1 MKKIFLLLILISTM
15 TTNSAHSQEKDSL
28 VLITTEFGN
37 IKLKLYDDTPLH
49 KENFKK
55 LINEGFY
62 KDLLFHRVI
71 KNFMI
76 QGGDPNSRN
85 ASDTTALGSGDLGYT
100 IPAEIKFPKH
110 FNKRGALAAART
122 GNDSNPEKESSASQ
136 FYIVTGKTYS
146 EKELNKIETERVER
160 QVQALYNNLQ
170 ADNKAKIKEFYSSGD
185 RDGLAAFRQGL
196 YAQSQETAKTDSTL
210 VFSPEQRL
218 AYTKEGGAMH
228 LDGEYT
234 VFGEVVEGMDVIEK
248 IQQAKTDKKDRPIKD
263 IKMDITLIPGNN

>member
-1 MKKIFLLLILISTM
+1 M

-55 LINEGFY
+55 LITEGFY

-196 YAQSQETAKTDSTL
+196 YA
-210 VFSPEQRL
+210 
-218 AYTKEGGAMH
+218 YTKEGGAMH

-263 IKMDITLIPGNN
+263 IKMDITLIPANN